1 MATLNIPQKDWSKF
15 ISFIQL
21 PDDIKSKLFESL
33 TNYQGVSKHHVLVE
47 QLHSKLITVLKK
59 AEIILELKD
68 NWDEEGSEH
77 ISPTT
82 FSTAVYFLI
91 TYAEDIFRYS
101 GNCIDI
107 PSIYP
112 SSNGSID
119 IDWETETYGLIINIA
134 KDGAEASY
142 YGDNKSSQMTEGVFN
157 PHEFN
162 INLLPKAITL

>member
-1 MATLNIPQKDWSKF
+1 MATLNSLDSFLSSINIQRLETYTCENEVFSIPTE
-15 ISFIQL
+15 L
-21 PDDIKSKLFESL
+21 R
-33 TNYQGVSKHHVLVE
+33 N
-47 QLHSKLITVLKK
+47 LIAVLKK
-59 AEIILELKD
+59 AETILELKD
-68 NWDEEGSEH
+68 NWDEEGNEH
-77 ISPTT
+77 ISPAT
-82 FSTAVYFLI
+82 FSATVHFLI
-91 TYAEDIFRYS
+91 TYAKNIFYHS
-101 GNCIDI
+101 GDCIDI